1 MLIVPNVTMNGGI
14 RSAAIIVPFTSP
26 MIAPARRTRMTV
38 GIVPNSRCISNAP
51 TTLVNAMLDPAERSM
66 PPLTMIIVIA
76 IAPIATIT
84 VCVKMILKL

>member
-26 MIAPARRTRMTV
+26 MIAPAVRTRMTV
-38 GIVPNSRCISNAP
+38 GIVPNSRWISKAP